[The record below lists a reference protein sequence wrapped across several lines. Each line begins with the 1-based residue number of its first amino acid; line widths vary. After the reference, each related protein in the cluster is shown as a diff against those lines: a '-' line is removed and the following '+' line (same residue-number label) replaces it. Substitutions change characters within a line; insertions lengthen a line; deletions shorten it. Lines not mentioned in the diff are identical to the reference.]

1 MLAGVLFFKL
11 TIGPYLLALCIVGS
25 DVSAASVLRWEV
37 ERMRSAVS
45 QWVIWAPFSDLILG
59 RLKAHPA
66 WKNVLLPPPQQVP
79 RTGSMP
85 VVRPDSFVH
94 SIYQPQ
100 TGSLFGNWLE
110 KRRLVRQKLSVCLRQ
125 LCITLNNISHVS
137 GYLGKLSSLLH
148 WDIVAQQLSVKH
160 ENEAVG
166 QTALQCLASVV
177 AATNDDVREKSR
189 LLSQQIIEKI
199 VVDLKKYTIAV
210 TRCHND
216 LPSVSQAVL

>member
-1 MLAGVLFFKL
+1 
-11 TIGPYLLALCIVGS
+11 
-25 DVSAASVLRWEV
+25 
-37 ERMRSAVS
+37 
-45 QWVIWAPFSDLILG
+45 
-59 RLKAHPA
+59 
-66 WKNVLLPPPQQVP
+66 
-79 RTGSMP
+79 
-85 VVRPDSFVH
+85 
-94 SIYQPQ
+94 
-100 TGSLFGNWLE
+100 
-110 KRRLVRQKLSVCLRQ
+110 LRQ